1 MRALTVPWL
10 QPPPANVQA
19 VLDEFHRCLGI
30 APLHE
35 FELARRYGAQPC
47 LHIGNRAGCLTVRVQ
62 RDSAG
67 IEVTVEQ
74 HIGDLERVS
83 AGTRLLL
90 QHPGDLAAVRRPNR
104 LTDELHIGDAW
115 FEIPRNYT
123 PDAVCWLRQQ
133 APRHTRPF
141 DPTEVT
147 A

>member
-1 MRALTVPWL
+1 MNAAPHIDPR
-10 QPPPANVQA
+10 
-19 VLDEFHRCLGI
+19 VLPEDHHTFLGI
-30 APLHE
+30 DPLHQL
-35 FELARRYGAQPC
+35 ELARRYGAQPC
-47 LHIGNRAGCLTVRVQ
+47 LHIGNRAGRLSIRVQ

-74 HIGDLERVS
+74 HTVNLDRVT

-90 QHPGDLAAVRRPNR
+90 QHMGDLAAVRRPNA

-123 PDAVCWLRQQ
+123 AEAVCWLRIQ

-147 A
+147 P